1 MKRTSI
7 IQCTRAISALICLL
21 WPMVAVSAFAS
32 HHTTSSTSS
41 NININ
46 PSTLQTSVL
55 RSSRANK
62 HHQKYNNQL
71 YKQSATKLHLSIP
84 RGGAATAA
92 AAASSTGILSDLSS
106 KLSTLTSTPT
116 GTFNTALV
124 ILGAATAVL
133 KIYNK
138 VDANSDGEK
147 KEVQKKD
154 PKVKSLQMR
163 FLAVFWL
170 LRMAD
175 WLQVSLHSSFEI
187 FSSFDIL
194 STSTLA
200 SFSFL
205 TKLTHIIYSYII
217 CTHHNQLHSRD
228 HTSIKYTHPKHSQ
241 QEQQQQ

>member
-1 MKRTSI
+1 
-7 IQCTRAISALICLL
+7 
-21 WPMVAVSAFAS
+21 MVAVSAFAS
-32 HHTTSSTSS
+32 HHTTSTTS

-55 RSSRANK
+55 RSSRANNN
-62 HHQKYNNQL
+62 KYKSNRL
-71 YKQSATKLHLSIP
+71 HKQSATKLHLTIP
-84 RGGAATAA
+84 RGGATAA

-138 VDANSDGEK
+138 VDSNSDGEK

-175 WLQVSLHSSFEI
+175 WLQVSLHSKFIEADP
-187 FSSFDIL
+187 FSSLI
-194 STSTLA
+194 
-200 SFSFL
+200 
-205 TKLTHIIYSYII
+205 
-217 CTHHNQLHSRD
+217 
-228 HTSIKYTHPKHSQ
+228 
-241 QEQQQQ
+241 

>member
-1 MKRTSI
+1 M
-7 IQCTRAISALICLL
+7 
-21 WPMVAVSAFAS
+21 AVSAFAS
-32 HHTTSSTSS
+32 HHTTSTSS
-41 NININ
+41 NYININ

-62 HHQKYNNQL
+62 HHQKHNNQL
-71 YKQSATKLHLSIP
+71 HKQSTTKLHLTIP
-84 RGGAATAA
+84 RGGATAA
-92 AAASSTGILSDLSS
+92 AAASTGILSDLSS

-138 VDANSDGEK
+138 VDANSNGEK
-147 KEVQKKD
+147 KEIQKKD

-175 WLQVSLHSSFEI
+175 WLQVSLFMYTYI
-187 FSSFDIL
+187 
-194 STSTLA
+194 TSGSLG
-200 SFSFL
+200 L
-205 TKLTHIIYSYII
+205 YI
-217 CTHHNQLHSRD
+217 
-228 HTSIKYTHPKHSQ
+228 
-241 QEQQQQ
+241 

>member
-7 IQCTRAISALICLL
+7 IKCTRAISALICLW

-32 HHTTSSTSS
+32 HHTTSTS
-41 NININ
+41 NINNIN

-55 RSSRANK
+55 RSSRASK
-62 HHQKYNNQL
+62 HGQKYNNQL
-71 YKQSATKLHLSIP
+71 HKQSTTKLHLTIP
-84 RGGAATAA
+84 RGGAAAATA
-92 AAASSTGILSDLSS
+92 STGILSDLSS

-138 VDANSDGEK
+138 VDATTSDDDEE

-175 WLQVSLHSSFEI
+175 WLQVSLYY
-187 FSSFDIL
+187 SFDIVHL
-194 STSTLA
+194 
-200 SFSFL
+200 
-205 TKLTHIIYSYII
+205 IYYRQVLLPLF
-217 CTHHNQLHSRD
+217 HF
-228 HTSIKYTHPKHSQ
+228 
-241 QEQQQQ
+241 

>member
-1 MKRTSI
+1 MLTSGINISCYRSQNITEGDFIELSSFNHKYAIKQQYIIMKRTSI
-7 IQCTRAISALICLL
+7 IKCTRAISALICLW

-32 HHTTSSTSS
+32 HHTTSTSS

-55 RSSRANK
+55 RSSRASK
-62 HHQKYNNQL
+62 HHQKHNNQL
-71 YKQSATKLHLSIP
+71 HKQYVTKLHLTIP
-84 RGGAATAA
+84 RGGATAA
-92 AAASSTGILSDLSS
+92 AAAASTGILSDLSS

-138 VDANSDGEK
+138 VDSNSDGEK

-175 WLQVSLHSSFEI
+175 WLQVSLH
-187 FSSFDIL
+187 
-194 STSTLA
+194 T
-200 SFSFL
+200 
-205 TKLTHIIYSYII
+205 
-217 CTHHNQLHSRD
+217 CN
-228 HTSIKYTHPKHSQ
+228 
-241 QEQQQQ
+241 

>member
-7 IQCTRAISALICLL
+7 IKCTRAISALICLW

-32 HHTTSSTSS
+32 HHTTSTSS

-55 RSSRANK
+55 RSSRANNN
-62 HHQKYNNQL
+62 KYKSNQIH
-71 YKQSATKLHLSIP
+71 KQSATKLHLTIP
-84 RGGAATAA
+84 RGGAA
-92 AAASSTGILSDLSS
+92 AAASASTGILSDLSS

-138 VDANSDGEK
+138 VDATTSDDGEK

-175 WLQVSLHSSFEI
+175 WLQVSLH
-187 FSSFDIL
+187 
-194 STSTLA
+194 T
-200 SFSFL
+200 
-205 TKLTHIIYSYII
+205 
-217 CTHHNQLHSRD
+217 CN
-228 HTSIKYTHPKHSQ
+228 
-241 QEQQQQ
+241 